1 MFDIGN
7 KPSVLGGTMIIA
19 GTAIGA
25 GMLALPTISAG
36 MWIWWSLALMVL
48 TWLMMLFS
56 SQAILEVNLNY
67 KPGAS
72 FHTLVRDNLGKFWN
86 LVNGLSVAFVLYILL
101 YAYVSGGGSMVVH
114 TFNAVFGYEPP
125 KILSGLLF
133 ALFLSGCV
141 WWSTYLV
148 DRFSV
153 IMIGGMVI
161 TFVFAMSGMLGE
173 IKSAFILDVQND
185 GSSYGIFVFVA
196 LSTYLTSFCFHASV
210 PSLVKYFGKDPLSIN
225 KCLVYGTLIALFA
238 YIVWIVACDGNIM
251 RSDFKSVI
259 AAGGNVSDLIEAA
272 SSNLNGSFLLRMLD
286 AFAFL
291 AVATSFL
298 GAGLG
303 LFDYMAD
310 LCGFDD
316 SRLGRTKTMLVTFA
330 PPIVAGMIYPDGF
343 LLAIGW
349 AGLAAT
355 IWSVIIP
362 ALLLRAARQR
372 NDKQVQ
378 NYRVWGGNFTIYGL
392 LVFGCVV
399 GICHIL
405 FVFELLPMYQ

>member
-1 MFDIGN
+1 MFGIGN

-36 MWIWWSLALMVL
+36 MWLWWSLGLMVV
-48 TWLMMLFS
+48 TWLMMLLA

-67 KPGAS
+67 NPGAS
-72 FHTLVRDNLGKFWN
+72 FHTLVHDNLGKFWN
-86 LVNGLSVAFVLYILL
+86 LVNGLSLAFVVYILL

-114 TFNAVFGYEPP
+114 TSMALFDYELP
-125 KILSGLLF
+125 KFLSGLFF

-141 WWSTYLV
+141 WWSTYVV

-153 IMIGGMVI
+153 VMIGGMVI
-161 TFVFAMSGMLGE
+161 TFIFAMTGMLGE
-173 IKSAFILDVQND
+173 IKTSLLLDLEND
-185 GSSYGIFVFVA
+185 GSGYGIFVFVA

-210 PSLVKYFGKDPLSIN
+210 PSLVKYFGKDSSSIN
-225 KCLVYGTLIALFA
+225 KCLVYGSLIALLA
-238 YIVWIVACDGNIM
+238 YVIWIVACDGNIM
-251 RSDFKSVI
+251 RSDFKAVI
-259 AAGGNVSDLIEAA
+259 AAGGNVSHLIEAA
-272 SSNLNGSFLLRMLD
+272 SSNLNGQFLLRMLD

-330 PPIVAGMIYPDGF
+330 PPIIAGMIYPDGF

-355 IWSVIIP
+355 IWSVVIP
-362 ALLLRAARQR
+362 ALLLKASRKRCE
-372 NDKQVQ
+372 KQEG
-378 NYRVWGGNFTIYGL
+378 NYRVKGGNLTIYAL
-392 LVFGCVV
+392 LIFGCVV

-405 FVFELLPMYQ
+405 FVFELLPMYR

>member
-1 MFDIGN
+1 MFGIGK

-36 MWIWWSLALMVL
+36 MWIWWSLGLMVI
-48 TWLMMLFS
+48 TWLMMLLS

-67 KPGAS
+67 NPGAS
-72 FHTLVRDNLGKFWN
+72 FHTLVHDNLGKFWN

-101 YAYVSGGGSMVVH
+101 YAYVSGGGSMVVY
-114 TFNAVFGYEPP
+114 TSVALFGYEPP
-125 KILSGLLF
+125 KFLSGLLF
-133 ALFLSGCV
+133 AILLSGCV
-141 WWSTYLV
+141 WWSTYAV

-153 IMIGGMVI
+153 VMIGGMVI
-161 TFVFAMSGMLGE
+161 TFIFAMSGMLGE
-173 IKSAFILDVQND
+173 VKTSLLLDLQND

-196 LSTYLTSFCFHASV
+196 VSTYLTSFCFHASV
-210 PSLVKYFGKDPLSIN
+210 PSLVKYFGKDPVSIN
-225 KCLVYGTLIALFA
+225 KCLIYGTLIALLA
-238 YIVWIVACDGNIM
+238 YVIWIVACDGNIM
-251 RSDFKSVI
+251 RSDFKEVI
-259 AAGGNVSDLIEAA
+259 AAGGNVSHLIEAA

-310 LCGFDD
+310 LCGFND
-316 SRLGRTKTMLVTFA
+316 SRIGRTKTMLVTFA
-330 PPIVAGMIYPDGF
+330 PPIIAGMIYPDGF

-355 IWSVIIP
+355 IWSVVIP
-362 ALLLRAARQR
+362 ALLLRASRKRIENQEV
-372 NDKQVQ
+372 NYQVK
-378 NYRVWGGNFTIYGL
+378 GGNLTIYAL
-392 LVFGCVV
+392 LIFGCVV

-405 FVFELLPMYQ
+405 FVFNVLPMYK